1 MQEELIQ
8 KLPEE
13 IINQIYKHFFSRV
26 IINGLEF
33 NTKLFHTQLKQLS
46 FKQRR
51 NMLQYHNHPTI

>member
-1 MQEELIQ
+1 MNEQLLVQ
-8 KLPEE
+8 LPEE
-13 IINQIYKHFFSRV
+13 IINKIYKHFFSRV

-33 NTKLFHTQLKQLS
+33 NTKLFQTQLKQLS